1 MKRQGLKQSRK
12 KRFLKKQSALWL
24 ALTLGIGL
32 AACGGADGAETET
45 KTAGEPA
52 NITEQEEEEMAENLT
67 MAENL
72 DMDKNAAENLTEG
85 KELGNGPE
93 NESGNEPA
101 ADEVVL
107 TESYKK
113 AAENNPIVTQR
124 YGADPGVMVYGDTV
138 YVYCTNDSFE
148 YKDGEVVENT
158 YGKIQT
164 INCFSTKDMVN
175 WTDHG
180 AMPVAGQEGA
190 AKWAVCS
197 WAPCAAHKTI
207 DGKEKFF
214 LYFAN
219 NGSGVGVLVSDSPT
233 GPWEDPVGGPL
244 VTQGT
249 ENCAGVVWCFDPAVL
264 VDDDGTGYLYFG
276 GGISPGEEA
285 SPKTVRVVKL
295 GDDMVSL
302 AGTPQVID
310 APYLFEDSCITKIDG
325 KYYYSYCSNWSTGG
339 TEYGAAAIEY
349 MVGDSPMGPFTY
361 AGEFFKNPGVYF
373 GVWGNNHHTLFEFQG
388 KYYLAYHA
396 RALETAQL
404 KKSLGYRSTQI
415 DEVTV
420 NGGVIQELKPT
431 MAGVPQLS
439 YVNPYE
445 TVQAET
451 MAIQAGI
458 LVTGVGNTI
467 VTDISDG
474 DWTGVKGVDFGEGA
488 SAVTLSVKAGGSG
501 RIEIHADSP
510 AGRLLGTAEVS
521 DTEGAFR
528 EITAPLEQ
536 ASDVLDIYFVFRGTM
551 EFDYWQ
557 AKK

>member
-1 MKRQGLKQSRK
+1 MKWQSLN
-12 KRFLKKQSALWL
+12 KRFWKKQSALWL
-24 ALTLGIGL
+24 AFTLGISL
-32 AACGGADGAETET
+32 AACGGADGAETDT
-45 KTAGEPA
+45 KTTGEPA
-52 NITEQEEEEMAENLT
+52 NISEQGEDDMAKNLT

-72 DMDKNAAENLTEG
+72 QQNLTEG
-85 KELGNGPE
+85 Q
-93 NESGNEPA
+93 ESGNEPE

-148 YKDGEVVENT
+148 YQDGEVVENT

-180 AMPVAGQEGA
+180 AIPAAGQEGA
-190 AKWAVCS
+190 AKWAACS

-249 ENCAGVVWCFDPAVL
+249 ENCGGVVWCFDPAVL

-276 GGISPGEEA
+276 GGLPEGEEA
-285 SPKTVRVVKL
+285 SPKTVRVVRL

-302 AGTPQVID
+302 AGTPKVID

-339 TEYGAAAIEY
+339 TEFGAAAIEY
-349 MVGDSPMGPFTY
+349 MVGGSPMGPFEY
-361 AGEFFKNPGVYF
+361 VGEFFKNPGVYF
-373 GVWGNNHHTLFEFQG
+373 GVWGNNHHTLFAFQG

-420 NGGVIQELKPT
+420 KDGVIQEVKPT
-431 MAGVPQLS
+431 MAGVGQLS

-474 DWTGVKGVDFGEGA
+474 DWTGVKGVDFGGGA

-510 AGRLLGTAEVS
+510 EGRLLGTAEVS

-528 EITAPLEQ
+528 EITASLKQ
-536 ASDVLDIYFVFRGTM
+536 AADVLDIYFVFRGTM